1 MICHAG
7 FLYCRVAQLVERT
20 LEVELK
26 PHKILALIRK
36 KGEVAGSSPATA
48 AKGFYWNFQK
58 SIILTL
64 KFKIMKLFIKI
75 MNEDVQKEHF
85 SVWEIVVYSILV
97 PLCFIGLMCLAGYLE
112 TLCD

>member
-1 MICHAG
+1 M
-7 FLYCRVAQLVERT
+7 
-20 LEVELK
+20 
-26 PHKILALIRK
+26 
-36 KGEVAGSSPATA
+36 S
-48 AKGFYWNFQK
+48 WNFQK

-64 KFKIMKLFIKI
+64 KFKI

-112 TLCD
+112 TLFD